1 MATQKRIN
9 AVISLQA
16 HKVIEKVKTNM
27 DFISKE
33 EALNYIIIE
42 YEKLNG

>member
-9 AVISLQA
+9 AVISLPA
-16 HKVIEKVKTNM
+16 HKVIERVKTDK

-33 EALNYIIIE
+33 EALNYIILE
-42 YEKLNG
+42 YGNR